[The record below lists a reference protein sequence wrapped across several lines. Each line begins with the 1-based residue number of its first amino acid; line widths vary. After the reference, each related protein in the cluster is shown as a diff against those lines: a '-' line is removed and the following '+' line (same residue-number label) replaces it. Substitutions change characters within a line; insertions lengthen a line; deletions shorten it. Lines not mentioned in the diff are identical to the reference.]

1 MKINFTNNKP
11 KYIEIYEEITKE
23 INDGILKGGDKLP
36 SKRVLAMDLNVSINT
51 IMNAYNL
58 LLEEGYIS
66 SSLKKGYF
74 VEKQLLVNKKIE
86 AKKEEIKDIKKPLY
100 DFTTQSIEG
109 FTNTNFKRILR
120 NEISSDLYMNKTNGF
135 GDYELREIISMHL
148 KENRGIDAKASHII
162 IGNGLEM
169 LERVLNI
176 IKIKSLTLENPGY
189 HKLEKIAKNLGM
201 DVSYIDLDD
210 NGVTIP
216 SKRTI
221 LYTTPFN
228 QFPTGIKMTISRKK
242 ELISYAEENDTFIIE
257 DDFDAEFRI
266 NSSQATAMYTLFPSR
281 VIFFSTFTE
290 TIYPGLRISYII
302 LPDSL
307 YDIYYS
313 SYKDYSQSVSTL
325 EQLALKRFIMEGYF
339 ESHIN
344 KLKRKYIDKRKL
356 IIDLFKEDDSFTID
370 ERKNYL
376 SILVH
381 VNTFLSD
388 KEIKERLQKRSI
400 KIQLLSDFN
409 VYKFESKTL
418 ILGYTALSKEKLIEG
433 IKIIKN
439 TLK

>member
-1 MKINFTNNKP
+1 MKINFKEDKP

-23 INDGILKGGDKLP
+23 INGGILKGGDKLP

-66 SSLKKGYF
+66 SSLKKGYY
-74 VEKQLLVNKKIE
+74 VEKQLIVNKRIDTI
-86 AKKEEIKDIKKPLY
+86 KEEIKEVKKPLY

-120 NEISSDLYMNKTNGF
+120 NEISFDTFINKTNSF
-135 GDYELREIISMHL
+135 GDLELRNVISMHL

-210 NGVTIP
+210 SGVTIP

-344 KLKRKYIDKRKL
+344 KLKRKYIEKRKL
-356 IIDLFKEDDSFTID
+356 IIDLFKNDDSFTID
-370 ERKNYL
+370 ERRNYL

-381 VNTFLSD
+381 VNSFLSD

-433 IKIIKN
+433 IEVIKKV
-439 TLK
+439 LK